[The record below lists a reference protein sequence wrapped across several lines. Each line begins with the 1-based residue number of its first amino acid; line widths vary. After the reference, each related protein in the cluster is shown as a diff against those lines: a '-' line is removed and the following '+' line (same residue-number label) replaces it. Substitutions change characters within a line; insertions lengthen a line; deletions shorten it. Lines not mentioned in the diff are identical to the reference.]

1 MLGVGWMT
9 NNHSPY
15 KTNVLRH
22 ASKPKILYHESEY
35 DTWNWE
41 YQEDYRSGS
50 LETGTSNLAIH
61 KLDSSEVQK
70 KKTRKGRKKNNRDHL
85 EQLKVRRCLIL
96 RRTLDERV

>member
-1 MLGVGWMT
+1 MT

-22 ASKPKILYHESEY
+22 ASRPRILYRGSEC

-41 YQEDYRSGS
+41 YQEDYTSGS
-50 LETGTSNLAIH
+50 LKTGTSNLAIH

-70 KKTRKGRKKNNRDHL
+70 MKN
-85 EQLKVRRCLIL
+85 RRGGESE
-96 RRTLDERV
+96 RTTGITWNN

>member
-1 MLGVGWMT
+1 VLGVGWMT

-70 KKTRKGRKKNNRDHL
+70 KKTRKGRKKQQGSL
-85 EQLKVRRCLIL
+85 GTTKGKKVPNIAKNLG
-96 RRTLDERV
+96 